1 VAAIRDLAEEL
12 EVPMGDVVKV
22 LMKLGVMKSATE
34 ELTAEEVDFV
44 RAEQG
49 GGESPPRQV

>member
-44 RAEQG
+44 MAELG